1 MIHIYTYTHKYAHT
15 FFLSV
20 LQYIKVKVQL
30 QTSFPFMFFGVD
42 CVQNVKEDKCFILWV
57 SYSR

>member
-1 MIHIYTYTHKYAHT
+1 MHT
-15 FFLSV
+15 LFFLSV